1 MTLWSQCLNR
11 VDKKFIVAG
20 VHCCREAATRVL
32 CCSKNKLTRLVKFHD
47 AGNLQPPQDLRAI
60 STANREEKAPARDS
74 CNAWFQGCYTT
85 MAVTIA
91 MAVES
96 GVSSA
101 CLLVY
106 VGWFQT
112 GFSSKQHANFEKLVH
127 PPHVIN
133 IIPVCC
139 REIDLLNRVS
149 NPMLFIGVHLVLHML
164 LSSRYTGWR
173 IFDGVGCLRWCH

>member
-20 VHCCREAATRVL
+20 VHCCQKAAGRVL
-32 CCSKNKLTRLVKFHD
+32 CCSKNKLQRLVKFHD
-47 AGNLQPPQDLRAI
+47 AGNLQPPHDLRGI
-60 STANREEKAPARDS
+60 STANREEQAPARDS

-85 MAVTIA
+85 MAETIA

-106 VGWFQT
+106 VGWFQKQDSRP
-112 GFSSKQHANFEKLVH
+112 SSMPILKN
-127 PPHVIN
+127 
-133 IIPVCC
+133 
-139 REIDLLNRVS
+139 
-149 NPMLFIGVHLVLHML
+149 LFTHHML
-164 LSSRYTGWR
+164 STSFL
-173 IFDGVGCLRWCH
+173 FVVGKLIY